1 PRDALLVALQ
11 VGATLLKCYERGVFL
26 KHGDIKPENVLI
38 DEDGRAVITDFQT
51 ALRERKTRK
60 QAEAYT
66 PGYYHE
72 APDDRADVYAL
83 GRLLL
88 DLTSGLEAAESSAP
102 AQLRDLIAAAR
113 SRDPPRMREFVEK
126 AENLLLY
133 LA

>member
-1 PRDALLVALQ
+1 
-11 VGATLLKCYERGVFL
+11 
-26 KHGDIKPENVLI
+26 
-38 DEDGRAVITDFQT
+38 VITDFQT
-51 ALRERKTRK
+51 ALHERKTLT
-60 QAEAYT
+60 QAVART
-66 PGYYHE
+66 PRYYHE

-102 AQLRDLIAAAR
+102 AQLRNLIAAAR
-113 SRDPPRMREFVEK
+113 SQDPPRMREFVEK